1 MLHKVL
7 KIGNSYGVTFP
18 KDFVVKNEIKAGVS
32 VDSNNSGGSITFST
46 KIPNATKYEA
56 ISDNEF
62 LDTLKEVESKYGDA
76 LDQLANLK

>member
-18 KDFVVKNEIKAGVS
+18 RDFVTRNKIKAGIN
-32 VDSNNSGGSITFST
+32 VDSNDSNGSITFST
-46 KIPNATKYEA
+46 NIPSATKYEA
-56 ISDNEF
+56 ISDQE
-62 LDTLKEVESKYGDA
+62 LLESIKEVESKYSDA

>member
-18 KDFVVKNEIKAGVS
+18 RDFVVRNKIKAGID
-32 VDSNNSGGSITFST
+32 VDSTGSNGSITFST
-46 KIPNATKYEA
+46 RVPKSTKYEA
-56 ISDNEF
+56 ISDKEF
-62 LDTLKEVESKYGDA
+62 LETLKEVESKYGDA

>member
-18 KDFVVKNEIKAGVS
+18 RDFVVRNKIKAGID
-32 VDSNNSGGSITFST
+32 VDSTDSNGSITFST
-46 KIPNATKYEA
+46 RVPKSTKYEA
-56 ISDNEF
+56 ISDKEF
-62 LDTLKEVESKYGDA
+62 LETLKEVESKYGDA

>member
-18 KDFVVKNEIKAGVS
+18 RDFVVRNKIKAGIS
-32 VDSNNSGGSITFST
+32 VDSNGSNGSITFST
-46 KIPNATKYEA
+46 KIPKVTKYEA
-56 ISDNEF
+56 ISDKEF
-62 LDTLKEVESKYGDA
+62 LETLKEVESKYGKA